1 VLYGNNPPHPRT
13 PRPTHLRA
21 HPHQSATTSPSGPPI
36 LSRHPAK
43 REAPAAITRL
53 APGCRGPRGRWGR
66 RGLLIGREQAAYR
79 LGIGRSTAYQL
90 ISTGQLTSIR
100 IGNLRRIPVE
110 ALAFFVDSMMNGA
123 EGTDG
128 PFSTTSAAR
137 G

>member
-1 VLYGNNPPHPRT
+1 MSRSPRT
-13 PRPTHLRA
+13 IRA
-21 HPHQSATTSPSGPPI
+21 
-36 LSRHPAK
+36 
-43 REAPAAITRL
+43 TRT
-53 APGCRGPRGRWGR
+53 ADPVC
-66 RGLLIGREQAAYR
+66 LLLTVEQAAYR

-110 ALAFFVDSMMNGA
+110 ALAAFIDSMMNGA